1 MWVALLFLCKIM
13 FTKTRKCFLY
23 RQKNDILTDTY
34 NDFYKGN
41 FMKNQIKFKGKL
53 GVFFNWPIIITITFA
68 LLNVGVYVY
77 DIKSGLFVSAFILM
91 YAVATA
97 VVYFL
102 NVPYIAHEVVGF
114 ATEYSTVQKKLL
126 NEFEVPY
133 VLLDSSGKVMWMN
146 EKFCEATGVDK
157 KYHKS
162 ITSLFPTITK
172 EFLIKNTRATEV
184 EASFEDKSYRVAI
197 HRVTFDHMMDQ
208 KINFDVEAE
217 SEYMIALYFFDE
229 TELNQYKLENI
240 EQKQVAALVYIDNYD
255 EALAS
260 IEDVKRSLLT
270 ALIDR
275 KVSQYFS
282 NVDGL
287 VRKIEKDKY
296 FVVFKYK
303 YLHQLEEDKFS
314 ILEDV
319 KTVKVGNEM
328 AVTLSIGVGL
338 KGDGYNDNYEYA
350 RSAIDLALG
359 RGGDQAVVKVKGL
372 IHYYG
377 GKTEQVERNTRV
389 KARVKAVALREIME
403 GRENVIIMGHSI
415 SDVDSIGAGIG
426 IYCAAKV
433 LGKKAQIVVNDP
445 TSSVKPLMDCFTPEN
460 GYPED
465 LFIDSEMA
473 IDMTGKNT
481 LVMVVDTNK
490 PSYTECPELLR
501 KTDYICVFDHHR
513 QGSEVI
519 ENPVLSYIE
528 PYASSA
534 CEMVAEVL
542 QYFQEGFKLEP
553 READCIYAGILID
566 TSNFMTKTGVRTFEA
581 AAYLRRSGAEVTRV
595 RKMIRNDMAAY
606 KARAEAVRNAEVY
619 RNAFAISVC
628 PTEDLQSPTIVGAQA
643 ANELLNVIGIKAS
656 FVLTEYNEKIFV
668 SARSIDEIN
677 VQLIMERLGGGGHL
691 NVAGA
696 QLVDCTIDSAKRIIK
711 DTIEEMQKEGDID

>member
-1 MWVALLFLCKIM
+1 MNNK
-13 FTKTRKCFLY
+13 
-23 RQKNDILTDTY
+23 
-34 NDFYKGN
+34 
-41 FMKNQIKFKGKL
+41 IKFKGRL
-53 GVFFNWPIIITITFA
+53 GVFFNWPFYITVALA

-77 DIKSGLFVSAFILM
+77 DVKSGLFVSAFVIM
-91 YAVATA
+91 FAASTA
-97 VVYFL
+97 VVYIL
-102 NVPYIAHEVVGF
+102 NGQYLVNEIVGF
-114 ATEYSTVQKKLL
+114 ATQYSTVQKKLL
-126 NEFEVPY
+126 NELEIPY
-133 VLLDSSGKVMWMN
+133 VLLDSSAKMLWGN
-146 EKFCEATGVDK
+146 EKFCEMTGVSK

-162 ITSLFPTITK
+162 IATLFPTITK
-172 EFLIKNTRATEV
+172 EFIQKNNRTTEI
-184 EASFEDKSYRVAI
+184 ELNFNQKNYRVTI
-197 HRVTFDHMMDQ
+197 TRVLFEAMMEE
-208 KINFDVEAE
+208 KINFDMEAADE
-217 SEYMIALYFFDE
+217 FMVALYFFDE
-229 TELNQYKLENI
+229 TELNSYKIANI

-275 KVSQYFS
+275 KVNQYFT
-282 NVDGL
+282 NVDAL

-303 YLHQLEEDKFS
+303 YLQQLEEDKFS

-338 KGDGYNDNYEYA
+338 KGDSYNENYDYA
-350 RSAIDLALG
+350 KAAIDLALG

-389 KARVKAVALREIME
+389 KARVKALALREIME
-403 GRENVIIMGHSI
+403 GRENVVIMGHCL
-415 SDVDSIGAGIG
+415 SDVDSIGAGVG

-433 LGKKAQIVVNDP
+433 LGKKAQIVVNNP
-445 TSSVKPLMDCFTPEN
+445 TTSVRPLIELFSTEY

-465 LFIDSEMA
+465 MFIDSETA
-473 IDMTGKNT
+473 IDMTGRNT

-490 PSYTECPELLR
+490 PSYTECPEILR
-501 KTDYICVFDHHR
+501 KTDHICVFDHHR

-519 ENPVLSYIE
+519 LNPVLSYIE

-566 TSNFMTKTGVRTFEA
+566 TNNFMTKTGVRTFEA

-606 KARAEAVRNAEVY
+606 KARAEAVRSAEVF
-619 RNAFAISVC
+619 RKAFAISVC
-628 PTEDLQSPTIVGAQA
+628 PGENVESPTIVGAQA

-656 FVLTEYNEKIFV
+656 FVLTEYHGKIYV

-677 VQLIMERLGGGGHL
+677 VQLVMERLGGGGHL

-696 QLVDCTIDSAKRIIK
+696 QLTDCTMDEAKKVIR
-711 DTIEEMQKEGDID
+711 DTLDEMLKEGDIK

>member
-1 MWVALLFLCKIM
+1 
-13 FTKTRKCFLY
+13 
-23 RQKNDILTDTY
+23 
-34 NDFYKGN
+34 
-41 FMKNQIKFKGKL
+41 MKNKIKFKGKMA
-53 GVFFNWPIIITITFA
+53 VFFNWPVIITA
-68 LLNVGVYVY
+68 VLAALNVGVYFY
-77 DIKSGLFVSAFILM
+77 DVKSGLFVTAFIAINAAVSGIM
-91 YAVATA
+91 Y
-97 VVYFL
+97 
-102 NVPYIAHEVVGF
+102 YINTPHIQREVVDF

-126 NEFEVPY
+126 NEFEIPY
-133 VLLDSSGKVMWMN
+133 VLLDSVGKVMWLN
-146 EKFCEATGVDK
+146 EKFSEMTGVDK

-172 EFLIKNTRATEV
+172 EYLQKNENGTETEV
-184 EASFEDKSYRVAI
+184 TFEERDYRVAI
-197 HRVTFDHMMDQ
+197 HRVTF
-208 KINFDVEAE
+208 EAIMGAMPNLE
-217 SEYMIALYFFDE
+217 EQFENEFMIALCFFDE
-229 TELNQYKLENI
+229 TELNQYKQENI
-240 EQKQVAALVYIDNYD
+240 DQKQVAALVYIDNYD
-255 EALAS
+255 EALES

-303 YLHQLEEDKFS
+303 YLHQLEDDKFS

-319 KTVKVGNEM
+319 KNVKVGNEM

-338 KGDGYNDNYEYA
+338 KGDNYNENYTYA

-389 KARVKAVALREIME
+389 KARVKALALREIME
-403 GRENVIIMGHSI
+403 GRENVIIMGHNL
-415 SDVDSIGAGIG
+415 SDVDSIGAGVG

-433 LGKKAQIVVNDP
+433 LGKKAQIVINDP
-445 TSSVKPLMDCFTPEN
+445 TSSVKPLMECFSVEN

-465 LFIDSEMA
+465 MFIDSETA
-473 IDMTGKNT
+473 IGMTSKNT

-542 QYFQEGFKLEP
+542 QYFQEGFKLEA

-566 TSNFMTKTGVRTFEA
+566 TNNFMTKTGVRTFEA

-606 KARAEAVRNAEVY
+606 KARAEVVRCAEVY
-619 RNAFAISVC
+619 RKSFAISVC
-628 PTEDLQSPTIVGAQA
+628 PAENLESPTIVGAQA
-643 ANELLNVIGIKAS
+643 ANELLNIIGIKAS
-656 FVLTEYNEKIFV
+656 FVLTEYNGKIFV

-677 VQLIMERLGGGGHL
+677 VQIIMERLGGGGHL

-696 QLVDCTIDSAKRIIK
+696 QLVDCTIESAKRIIK
-711 DTIEEMQKEGDID
+711 DTLEEMLREGDIE

>member
-1 MWVALLFLCKIM
+1 MN
-13 FTKTRKCFLY
+13 
-23 RQKNDILTDTY
+23 KNT
-34 NDFYKGN
+34 
-41 FMKNQIKFKGKL
+41 KFKGRM
-53 GVFFNWPIIITITFA
+53 GVFFRWPIIITGVLAA
-68 LLNVGVYVY
+68 LNIGVYVY
-77 DIKSGLFVSAFILM
+77 DLQSGLFVTIFVALNAAITGIM
-91 YAVATA
+91 YSVNT
-97 VVYFL
+97 
-102 NVPYIAHEVVGF
+102 PHISREVVDF
-114 ATEYSTVQKKLL
+114 ATQYSTVQKKLL
-126 NEFEVPY
+126 NEFEIPY
-133 VLLDSSGKVMWMN
+133 VLLDNAGKVMWLN
-146 EKFCEATGVDK
+146 EKFGEIAGVDK

-162 ITSLFPTITK
+162 ITSLFPSITK
-172 EFLIKNTRATEV
+172 EFLQKNTQATEI
-184 EASFEDKSYRVAI
+184 ETSLGEKDYRVAI
-197 HRVTFDHMMDQ
+197 HRVKFDALMDE
-208 KINFDVEAE
+208 KVELDAEAE
-217 SEYMIALYFFDE
+217 GEYMIALYFFDE
-229 TELNQYKLENI
+229 TELNDYKLANI

-255 EALAS
+255 EALES

-270 ALIDR
+270 ALVDR

-287 VRKIEKDKY
+287 IRKIEKDKY

-338 KGDGYNDNYEYA
+338 KGDSYNDNYAYA

-389 KARVKAVALREIME
+389 KARVKALALREIME
-403 GRENVIIMGHSI
+403 GRENVIIMGHSL
-415 SDVDSIGAGIG
+415 SDVDSVGAGVG
-426 IYCAAKV
+426 IFCAAKV

-445 TSSVKPLMDCFTPEN
+445 TSSVKPLMDCFTVEN

-465 LFIDSEMA
+465 MFIDSQTA
-473 IDMTGKNT
+473 IDMTSKNT

-542 QYFQEGFKLEP
+542 QYFQEGFKLEA

-566 TSNFMTKTGVRTFEA
+566 TNNFMTKTGVRTFEA

-606 KARAEAVRNAEVY
+606 KARAEAVRCAEVY
-619 RNAFAISVC
+619 KNAFAISVC
-628 PTEDLQSPTIVGAQA
+628 PAEDLQSPTIVGAQA

-656 FVLTEYNEKIFV
+656 FVLTEYNGKIFV

-677 VQLIMERLGGGGHL
+677 VQIIMERLGGGGHL

-696 QLVDCTIDSAKRIIK
+696 QLVDCTIESAKRIIK
-711 DTIEEMQKEGDID
+711 DTLEEMLREGDIE

>member
-1 MWVALLFLCKIM
+1 MNNK
-13 FTKTRKCFLY
+13 
-23 RQKNDILTDTY
+23 
-34 NDFYKGN
+34 
-41 FMKNQIKFKGKL
+41 IKFKGRL
-53 GVFFNWPIIITITFA
+53 GIFFHWPVIITIALF
-68 LLNVGVYVY
+68 LLNIGVYVY
-77 DIKSGLFVSAFILM
+77 DVKSGAFVTIFIII
-91 YAVATA
+91 YALSTSIL
-97 VVYFL
+97 YFI
-102 NVPYIAHEVVGF
+102 NTKYIAREVIGF
-114 ATEYSTVQKKLL
+114 ATQYSTVQKKLL
-126 NEFEVPY
+126 NEFEIPY
-133 VLLDSSGKVMWMN
+133 ALLDSSGKLMWGN
-146 EKFCEATGVDK
+146 EKFGELAGVDK

-162 ITSLFPTITK
+162 ITSLFPGITK
-172 EFLIKNTRATEV
+172 EFLHKNVKPTEISISYGGK
-184 EASFEDKSYRVAI
+184 EYRVAI
-197 HRVTFDHMMDQ
+197 HRVSFDEIMEE
-208 KINFDVEAE
+208 KENFDIPEE
-217 SEYMIALYFFDE
+217 KEYLVALYFFDE
-229 TELNQYKLENI
+229 TEMHEYKRANI
-240 EQKQVAALVYIDNYD
+240 EQKQVSALVYIDNYD
-255 EALAS
+255 EALES
-260 IEDVKRSLLT
+260 IEDVKRSLLI

-275 KVSQYFS
+275 KVSQYFG
-282 NVDGL
+282 NIDAL

-338 KGDGYNDNYEYA
+338 KGDSYNDNYTYA

-359 RGGDQAVVKVKGL
+359 RGGDQAVVKVQGV
-372 IHYYG
+372 IRYYG
-377 GKTEQVERNTRV
+377 GKTEQVEKNTRV
-389 KARVKAVALREIME
+389 KARVKALALREIME

-445 TSSVKPLMDCFTPEN
+445 SSSIKPFIDLFNVES

-465 LFIDSEMA
+465 LFVDSDTA
-473 IDMTGKNT
+473 IDMTSKNT

-501 KTDYICVFDHHR
+501 KTDYICVIDHHR

-519 ENPVLSYIE
+519 ANPVLSYIE

-542 QYFQEGFKLEP
+542 QYFQEGYRVEP

-566 TSNFMTKTGVRTFEA
+566 TSNFTIKTGVRTFEA
-581 AAYLRRSGAEVTRV
+581 AAYLRRCGAEVTRV

-606 KARAEAVRNAEVY
+606 KARAVAVRDAEVY
-619 RNAFAISVC
+619 RNVFAISVC
-628 PTEDLQSPTIVGAQA
+628 PSGDLQNPTIVGAQA

-656 FVLTEYNEKIFV
+656 FVLTECNEKIFI

-677 VQLIMERLGGGGHL
+677 VQIIMERLGGGGHL
-691 NVAGA
+691 SAAGA
-696 QLVDCTIDSAKRIIK
+696 QLIDCNIESAKRIIK
-711 DTIEEMQKEGDID
+711 DTLEEMLREGDIE

>member
-1 MWVALLFLCKIM
+1 
-13 FTKTRKCFLY
+13 
-23 RQKNDILTDTY
+23 
-34 NDFYKGN
+34 
-41 FMKNQIKFKGKL
+41 MKNKIKFKGRM
-53 GVFFNWPIIITITFA
+53 GVFFNWPIIISIALA

-77 DIKSGLFVSAFILM
+77 DIKSGVFVSIFIVL
-91 YAVATA
+91 YAISTA
-97 VVYFL
+97 IVYAI
-102 NVPYIAHEVVGF
+102 NTPYIAHEVVGF

-126 NEFEVPY
+126 NEFEIPY
-133 VLLDSSGKVMWMN
+133 VLLDSSGKVMWLN
-146 EKFCEATGVDK
+146 EKFSEVTGVNK

-162 ITSLFPTITK
+162 ITSLFPSITK
-172 EFLIKNTRATEV
+172 EFLLKNIKATEV
-184 EASFEDKSYRVAI
+184 EASYGEKDYRVAI
-197 HRVTFDHMMDQ
+197 HRVNFESMMSE
-208 KINFDVEAE
+208 KINFDVDAE
-217 SEYMIALYFFDE
+217 NEYMIALYFFDE

-255 EALAS
+255 EALES

-282 NVDGL
+282 NIDAL

-314 ILEDV
+314 ILEEV
-319 KTVKVGNEM
+319 KNVKVGNEM

-338 KGDGYNDNYEYA
+338 KGDNYNENYTYA

-389 KARVKAVALREIME
+389 KARVKALALREIME

-445 TSSVKPLMDCFTPEN
+445 TSSVKPLIDLFTEEN

-465 LFIDSEMA
+465 MFIDSETA
-473 IDMTGKNT
+473 LDMTSRNT

-501 KTDYICVFDHHR
+501 RTDYICVFDHHR

-542 QYFQEGFKLEP
+542 QYFQEGFKLEA

-566 TSNFMTKTGVRTFEA
+566 TNNFMTKTGVRTFEA
-581 AAYLRRSGAEVTRV
+581 AAYLRRSGAEVNRV
-595 RKMIRNDMAAY
+595 RKMIRNDMSAY
-606 KARAEAVRNAEVY
+606 KARAEAVRSAEVF

-628 PTEDLQSPTIVGAQA
+628 PAEELQSPTVVGAQA

-656 FVLTEYNEKIFV
+656 FVLTEYNSKIFV

-696 QLVDCTIDSAKRIIK
+696 QLTDCSLDEAKRIIK
-711 DTIEEMQKEGDID
+711 DTLDEMLKEGEIK

>member
-1 MWVALLFLCKIM
+1 MNTNIKLKGRLGLFYNWSIIM
-13 FTKTRKCFLY
+13 LAG
-23 RQKNDILTDTY
+23 L
-34 NDFYKGN
+34 
-41 FMKNQIKFKGKL
+41 
-53 GVFFNWPIIITITFA
+53 A

-77 DIKSGLFVSAFILM
+77 DVKSGAFVSIFLLIGAIST
-91 YAVATA
+91 V
-97 VVYFL
+97 VVYKL
-102 NVPYIAHEVVGF
+102 VGHYIMQEIVGF

-126 NEFEVPY
+126 NEMEIPY
-133 VLLDSSGKVMWMN
+133 VLLDNSGKVMWAN
-146 EKFCEATGVDK
+146 EKFLEVTNINK

-162 ITSLFPTITK
+162 ITTLFPTITK
-172 EFLIKNTRATEV
+172 EFLQKNTEATEI
-184 EASFEDKSYRVAI
+184 EASNGEKDYRVSI
-197 HRVTFDHMMDQ
+197 HRVVFEAMMEENM
-208 KINFDVEAE
+208 NFDVLPEN
-217 SEYMIALYFFDE
+217 EYLIALYFFDE
-229 TELNQYKLENI
+229 TELNKYKLENI
-240 EQKQVAALVYIDNYD
+240 EQKQVSALVYIDNYD

-275 KVSQYFS
+275 KVNQYFS

-338 KGDGYNDNYEYA
+338 KGDSYNENYDYA
-350 RSAIDLALG
+350 KASIDLALG

-389 KARVKAVALREIME
+389 KARVKALALREIME
-403 GRENVIIMGHSI
+403 GRDNVVIMGHSI

-445 TSSVKPLMDCFTPEN
+445 TSSIRPLMELFTEEK

-465 LFIDSEMA
+465 LFIDSETA
-473 IDMTGKNT
+473 IEMTGRNT
-481 LVMVVDTNK
+481 LLMVVDTNK
-490 PSYTECPELLR
+490 PSYTECPEILK
-501 KTDYICVFDHHR
+501 KTDFICVLDHHR

-519 ENPVLSYIE
+519 SNPVLSYIE

-542 QYFQEGFKLEP
+542 QYFQESIKLEP

-566 TSNFMTKTGVRTFEA
+566 TNNFMTKTGVRTFEA

-595 RKMIRNDMAAY
+595 RKMIRNDMSAY

-619 RNAFAISVC
+619 RKSFAISVC
-628 PTEDLQSPTIVGAQA
+628 PAEYVESPTVVGAQA

-656 FVLTEYNEKIFV
+656 FVLTDFNGKIYV

-677 VQLIMERLGGGGHL
+677 VQIIMERLGGGGHL

-696 QLVDCTIDSAKRIIK
+696 QLVDCTIESAKRIIK
-711 DTIEEMQKEGDID
+711 DTLEEMLREGDIES

>member
-1 MWVALLFLCKIM
+1 MNNK
-13 FTKTRKCFLY
+13 
-23 RQKNDILTDTY
+23 
-34 NDFYKGN
+34 
-41 FMKNQIKFKGKL
+41 IKFKGRL
-53 GVFFNWPIIITITFA
+53 GLLLNWPIIISIALA

-77 DIKSGLFVSAFILM
+77 DIKSGLFVSFFVLAFGISTGIV
-91 YAVATA
+91 YA
-97 VVYFL
+97 L
-102 NVPYIAHEVVGF
+102 NIQYLSREVVGF

-126 NEFEVPY
+126 NEFEIPY
-133 VLLDSSGKVMWMN
+133 VLLDHSGKVMWLN
-146 EKFCEATGVDK
+146 EKFQEIAGVDK

-162 ITSLFPTITK
+162 ITSLFPAITK
-172 EFLIKNTRATEV
+172 EFLQKNIKATEI
-184 EASFEDKSYRVAI
+184 EASYEDKSYRVAI
-197 HRVTFDHMMDQ
+197 HRVTFDTMMEA
-208 KINFDVEAE
+208 KINFDVDAE
-217 SEYMIALYFFDE
+217 REYMIALYFFDE

-255 EALAS
+255 EALES

-338 KGDGYNDNYEYA
+338 KGDGYNDNYAYA

-389 KARVKAVALREIME
+389 KARVKALALREIME

-465 LFIDSEMA
+465 MFIDSEMA
-473 IDMTGKNT
+473 IDMTSKNT

-542 QYFQEGFKLEP
+542 QYFQEGFKLEA

-566 TSNFMTKTGVRTFEA
+566 TNNFMTKTGVRTFEA

-606 KARAEAVRNAEVY
+606 KARAEAVRSAEVY

-628 PTEDLQSPTIVGAQA
+628 PAEDLQSPTIVGAQA

-656 FVLTEYNEKIFV
+656 FVVTEYNDKIYV

-696 QLVDCTIDSAKRIIK
+696 QLVDCTVESAKRIIK
-711 DTIEEMQKEGDID
+711 DTLDEMLKEGDIA

>member
-1 MWVALLFLCKIM
+1 
-13 FTKTRKCFLY
+13 
-23 RQKNDILTDTY
+23 
-34 NDFYKGN
+34 
-41 FMKNQIKFKGKL
+41 MKNKIKFKGRL
-53 GVFFNWPIIITITFA
+53 GVFFNWPIIISIA
-68 LLNVGVYVY
+68 LASLNVGVYVY
-77 DIKSGLFVSAFILM
+77 DIKSGVFVSIFIVF
-91 YAVATA
+91 YAVSTA
-97 VVYFL
+97 IVYAI
-102 NVPYIAHEVVGF
+102 NTPYIAREVVGF

-126 NEFEVPY
+126 NEFEIPY
-133 VLLDSSGKVMWMN
+133 VLLDSSGKVMWLN
-146 EKFCEATGVDK
+146 EKFSEVTGVDK

-162 ITSLFPTITK
+162 ITSLFPSITK
-172 EFLIKNTRATEV
+172 EFLLKNIKATEV
-184 EASFEDKSYRVAI
+184 EASYGEKDYRVAI
-197 HRVTFDHMMDQ
+197 HRVNFESMMSE
-208 KINFDVEAE
+208 KINFDVDAE
-217 SEYMIALYFFDE
+217 NEYMIALYFFDE
-229 TELNQYKLENI
+229 TELNRYKLENI

-255 EALAS
+255 EALES

-282 NVDGL
+282 NIDAL

-314 ILEDV
+314 ILEEV
-319 KTVKVGNEM
+319 KNVKVGNEM

-338 KGDGYNDNYEYA
+338 KGDNYNENYTYA

-389 KARVKAVALREIME
+389 KARVKALALREIME

-445 TSSVKPLMDCFTPEN
+445 TSSVKPLIDLFSEEN
-460 GYPED
+460 GYPEEM
-465 LFIDSEMA
+465 FIDSDTA
-473 IDMTGKNT
+473 LDMTSRNT

-501 KTDYICVFDHHR
+501 RTDYICVFDHHR

-566 TSNFMTKTGVRTFEA
+566 TNNFMTKTGVRTFEA
-581 AAYLRRSGAEVTRV
+581 AAYLRRSGAEVNRV
-595 RKMIRNDMAAY
+595 RKMIRNDMSAY
-606 KARAEAVRNAEVY
+606 KARAEAVRSAEVF

-628 PTEDLQSPTIVGAQA
+628 PAEELQSPTVVGAQA

-656 FVLTEYNEKIFV
+656 FVLTEYNSKIFV

-696 QLVDCTIDSAKRIIK
+696 QLTDCSLGEAKRIIK
-711 DTIEEMQKEGDID
+711 DTLDEMLKEGEIK

>member
-1 MWVALLFLCKIM
+1 MSNK
-13 FTKTRKCFLY
+13 
-23 RQKNDILTDTY
+23 
-34 NDFYKGN
+34 
-41 FMKNQIKFKGKL
+41 IKFKGRMGL
-53 GVFFNWPIIITITFA
+53 FFNWPIIITA
-68 LLNVGVYVY
+68 VLVVLNVSVYTY
-77 DIKSGLFVSAFILM
+77 DVKSGIFVTIFIMINAIASGIM
-91 YAVATA
+91 YSINTPHIVREAVD
-97 VVYFL
+97 
-102 NVPYIAHEVVGF
+102 F
-114 ATEYSTVQKKLL
+114 ATQYSTVQKKLL
-126 NEFEVPY
+126 NEFEIPY
-133 VLLDSSGKVMWMN
+133 VLLDSTGKVMWRN
-146 EKFCEATGVDK
+146 EKFGDMTGVDK
-157 KYHKS
+157 RFHKS
-162 ITSLFPTITK
+162 IASIFPTITK
-172 EFLIKNTRATEV
+172 EFLQKNENDTEV
-184 EASFEDKSYRVAI
+184 ELSYEEKNYRVAI
-197 HRVTFDHMMDQ
+197 HRV
-208 KINFDVEAE
+208 NFEAMLSENSEVELGAD

-229 TELNQYKLENI
+229 TQLNQYKRENM

-255 EALAS
+255 EALES
-260 IEDVKRSLLT
+260 IEDVKRSLLI

-303 YLHQLEEDKFS
+303 YLQQLEEDKFS

-338 KGDGYNDNYEYA
+338 KGESYNDNYAYA

-389 KARVKAVALREIME
+389 KARVKALALREIME
-403 GRENVIIMGHSI
+403 GRENVIIMGHSL
-415 SDVDSIGAGIG
+415 SDVDSVGAGIG

-433 LGKKAQIVVNDP
+433 LGKKAQIVINDP
-445 TSSVKPLMDCFTPEN
+445 TSSVKPLMECFSVEN

-465 LFIDSEMA
+465 MFIDSETA
-473 IDMTGKNT
+473 IDMTSKNT
-481 LVMVVDTNK
+481 LVMVVDTNR

-542 QYFQEGFKLEP
+542 QYFQEGFKLEA

-566 TSNFMTKTGVRTFEA
+566 TNNFMTKTGVRTFEA

-595 RKMIRNDMAAY
+595 RKMVRNDMAAY
-606 KARAEAVRNAEVY
+606 KARAEVVRCAEVY
-619 RNAFAISVC
+619 RKSFAISVC
-628 PTEDLQSPTIVGAQA
+628 PAENLESPTIVGAQA

-656 FVLTEYNEKIFV
+656 FVLTEYNGKIFV

-696 QLVDCTIDSAKRIIK
+696 QLPDCTIEAAKRIIK
-711 DTIEEMQKEGDID
+711 DTLEEMLREGDIE

>member
-1 MWVALLFLCKIM
+1 MN
-13 FTKTRKCFLY
+13 RK
-23 RQKNDILTDTY
+23 
-34 NDFYKGN
+34 
-41 FMKNQIKFKGKL
+41 IKFKGRL
-53 GVFFNWPIIITITFA
+53 GVFFNWPIYITVA
-68 LLNVGVYVY
+68 LSLLNVGVYVY
-77 DIKSGLFVSAFILM
+77 DIKSGLFVSAFVVMFAASTAIVYILNEQ
-91 YAVATA
+91 YLV
-97 VVYFL
+97 
-102 NVPYIAHEVVGF
+102 NEIVGF

-133 VLLDSSGKVMWMN
+133 VLLDSTGKMLWGN
-146 EKFCEATGVDK
+146 EKFCEMTGVNK
-157 KYHKS
+157 RYHKS
-162 ITSLFPTITK
+162 IASLFPTITK
-172 EFLIKNTRATEV
+172 EFIQKNNVTTEI
-184 EASFEDKSYRVAI
+184 ELSYDEKNYRVTVT
-197 HRVTFDHMMDQ
+197 RVQFDAMMEQ
-208 KINFDVEAE
+208 KINFDVDVTNEF
-217 SEYMIALYFFDE
+217 MVALYFFDE
-229 TELNQYKLENI
+229 TELNSYKIANI
-240 EQKQVAALVYIDNYD
+240 EQKQVAALVYIDNYE
-255 EALAS
+255 EALDS

-270 ALIDR
+270 ALVDR
-275 KVSQYFS
+275 KVNQYFS
-282 NVDGL
+282 NIDGL

-303 YLHQLEEDKFS
+303 YLAQLEEDKFS
-314 ILEDV
+314 VLEDV
-319 KTVKVGNEM
+319 KNVKVGNEM

-338 KGDGYNDNYEYA
+338 KADSYNENYDYA
-350 RSAIDLALG
+350 KAAIELALA

-389 KARVKAVALREIME
+389 KARVKALALRQIME
-403 GRENVIIMGHSI
+403 GRENVIIMGHSL

-433 LGKKAQIVVNDP
+433 LGKKAQIVVNNP
-445 TSSVKPLMDCFTPEN
+445 TSSVRPMMELFTEES

-465 LFIDSEMA
+465 MFIDSETA
-473 IDMTGKNT
+473 INMTGRNT

-490 PSYTECPELLR
+490 PSYTECPEILR
-501 KTDYICVFDHHR
+501 KTDHICVFDHHR

-542 QYFQEGFKLEP
+542 QYFQEDFKLEAC
-553 READCIYAGILID
+553 EADCIYAGILID
-566 TSNFMTKTGVRTFEA
+566 TNNFMTKTGVRTFEA

-606 KARAEAVRNAEVY
+606 KARAEAVRRAEVY
-619 RNAFAISVC
+619 RRAFAISVC
-628 PTEDLQSPTIVGAQA
+628 PGDDVESPTIVGAQA

-656 FVLTEYNEKIFV
+656 FVLTEYNEKIYV

-677 VQLIMERLGGGGHL
+677 VQLVMERLGGGGHL

-696 QLVDCTIDSAKRIIK
+696 QLSDCTVDEAKEKIK
-711 DTIEEMQKEGDID
+711 NTLDEMLKEGDIK

>member
-1 MWVALLFLCKIM
+1 MNKKL
-13 FTKTRKCFLY
+13 
-23 RQKNDILTDTY
+23 
-34 NDFYKGN
+34 
-41 FMKNQIKFKGKL
+41 KFKGRL
-53 GVFFNWPIIITITFA
+53 GVFFKWPLISTIVM
-68 LLNVGVYVY
+68 LLFNVGVYVY
-77 DIKSGLFVSAFILM
+77 DIKSGVFVTIFTLV
-91 YAVATA
+91 YATA
-97 VVYFL
+97 TFTVYIL
-102 NVPYIAHEVVGF
+102 NSQYLIQEIVGF
-114 ATEYSTVQKKLL
+114 ATQYSTVQKKLL
-126 NEFEVPY
+126 NEFEIPY
-133 VLLDSSGKVMWMN
+133 VLLDSSGKIMWSN
-146 EKFCEATGVDK
+146 EKFMEITEIDR

-162 ITSLFPTITK
+162 ITSLFPSITK
-172 EFLIKNTRATEV
+172 EFLQKNTKATEI
-184 EASFEDKSYRVAI
+184 EISHEEKDYRVAI
-197 HRVTFDHMMDQ
+197 HRVLFEGMMEPR
-208 KINFDVEAE
+208 INFEMDTTD
-217 SEYMIALYFFDE
+217 EYMIALYFFDE
-229 TELNQYKLENI
+229 TELNAYKIANI
-240 EQKQVAALVYIDNYD
+240 EQKQVSALVYIDNYD

-275 KVSQYFS
+275 KVTQYFT

-296 FVVFKYK
+296 YVVFKYK
-303 YLHQLEEDKFS
+303 YLQQLEEDKFS

-319 KTVKVGNEM
+319 KTVKIGNER

-338 KGDGYNDNYEYA
+338 KGDGYNENHEYA
-350 RSAIDLALG
+350 RAAIDLALG

-389 KARVKAVALREIME
+389 KARVKALALREIMQ
-403 GRENVIIMGHSI
+403 GRDNVIIMGHSI

-426 IYCAAKV
+426 IYCVAKE

-445 TSSVKPLMDCFTPEN
+445 TTSVRPLMECFKPEN

-465 LFIDSEMA
+465 LFIDSDMA
-473 IDMTGKNT
+473 IAMTGRNT

-490 PSYTECPELLR
+490 PSYTECPEILK
-501 KTDYICVFDHHR
+501 KTDFICVFDHHR
-513 QGSEVI
+513 QSSEVI

-542 QYFQEGFKLEP
+542 QYFQEDFKLDP

-566 TSNFMTKTGVRTFEA
+566 TNNFMTKTGVRTFEA

-595 RKMIRNDMAAY
+595 RKMIRNDMSAY

-619 RNAFAISVC
+619 RKSFAISVC
-628 PTEDLQSPTIVGAQA
+628 PAEEIESPTIVGAQA

-656 FVLTEYNEKIFV
+656 FVLTEYHGKIFV

-677 VQLIMERLGGGGHL
+677 VQIIMERLGGGGHL

-696 QLVDCTIDSAKRIIK
+696 QLEDCTIDSAKRIIK
-711 DTIEEMQKEGDID
+711 DTLEEMLKEGEIE

>member
-1 MWVALLFLCKIM
+1 MRNKTKLKGRIWWYLNWPLLLTGIFAIINVGIYIYDV
-13 FTKTRKCFLY
+13 KC
-23 RQKNDILTDTY
+23 
-34 NDFYKGN
+34 
-41 FMKNQIKFKGKL
+41 
-53 GVFFNWPIIITITFA
+53 GVFVSVFLVAYFLIALVVYKINEQYVIREMVTFA
-68 LLNVGVYVY
+68 
-77 DIKSGLFVSAFILM
+77 
-91 YAVATA
+91 TQ
-97 VVYFL
+97 
-102 NVPYIAHEVVGF
+102 
-114 ATEYSTVQKKLL
+114 YSSVQKKLL
-126 NEFEVPY
+126 NEFEIPY
-133 VLLDSSGKVMWMN
+133 VLLDSSGKIMWSN
-146 EKFCEATGVDK
+146 EKFEDLTGVNK

-162 ITSLFPTITK
+162 ITSLFSSINK
-172 EFLIKNTRATEV
+172 EFLQKNDKFVEIEV
-184 EASFEDKSYRVAI
+184 SQNERDYRVSINRIYFAS
-197 HRVTFDHMMDQ
+197 VVGEKAGFDMVD
-208 KINFDVEAE
+208 EG
-217 SEYMIALYFFDE
+217 EYLTALYFFDE
-229 TELNQYKLENI
+229 TELNNYKIANI
-240 EQKQVAALVYIDNYD
+240 EQKLVSALIYIDNYD

-270 ALIDR
+270 ALVDR
-275 KVSQYFS
+275 KVNQYFS
-282 NVDGL
+282 NVDAL

-303 YLHQLEEDKFS
+303 YLQQLEEDKFS

-319 KTVKVGNEM
+319 KAVKVGNEM

-338 KGDGYNDNYEYA
+338 KGDSYNENYDYSKA
-350 RSAIDLALG
+350 AIDLALG

-372 IHYYG
+372 VHYYG

-389 KARVKAVALREIME
+389 KARVKALALREMME
-403 GRENVIIMGHSI
+403 GRENVVIMGHNL
-415 SDVDSIGAGIG
+415 SDVDSVGAAVG

-433 LGKKAQIVVNDP
+433 LGKKAQIVINDP
-445 TSSVKPLMDCFTPEN
+445 TTSIRPMIELFTEEA
-460 GYPED
+460 GYPAD
-465 LFIDSEMA
+465 MFIDSEAA
-473 IDMTGKNT
+473 IEMTGRNT

-490 PSYTECPELLR
+490 PSYTECPEILK

-513 QGSEVI
+513 QGNEVI

-566 TSNFMTKTGVRTFEA
+566 TNNFMTKTGVRTFEA

-595 RKMIRNDMAAY
+595 RKMIRNDMTAY
-606 KARAEAVRNAEVY
+606 KARAEAVRRAEVY
-619 RNAFAISVC
+619 RKSFAISIC
-628 PTEDLQSPTIVGAQA
+628 PGEEVESPTIVGAQA

-656 FVLTEYNEKIFV
+656 FVLTEYNGKIFV

-696 QLVDCTIDSAKRIIK
+696 QLTDCTMDEAKHIIQ
-711 DTIEEMQKEGDID
+711 DILDEMLKEGDIEQ

>member
-1 MWVALLFLCKIM
+1 MNK
-13 FTKTRKCFLY
+13 K
-23 RQKNDILTDTY
+23 
-34 NDFYKGN
+34 
-41 FMKNQIKFKGKL
+41 IKFKGRMGL
-53 GVFFNWPIIITITFA
+53 FFNWPIIITAVLIM
-68 LLNVGVYVY
+68 LNVGVYTY
-77 DIKSGLFVSAFILM
+77 DVKCGIFVTIFIMINAIASWVM
-91 YAVATA
+91 YSINTPHIARAAVD
-97 VVYFL
+97 
-102 NVPYIAHEVVGF
+102 F
-114 ATEYSTVQKKLL
+114 ATQYSTVQKKLL

-133 VLLDSSGKVMWMN
+133 VLLDSAGKVMWLN
-146 EKFCEATGVDK
+146 EKFGEMTGVDK
-157 KYHKS
+157 RYRKS
-162 ITSLFPTITK
+162 IATLFPSITK
-172 EFLIKNTRATEV
+172 EFLQKNVKATEIEV
-184 EASFEDKSYRVAI
+184 SFAEKDYRVAI
-197 HRVTFDHMMDQ
+197 HRV
-208 KINFDVEAE
+208 NFDVMLGENPEVEMDAE
-217 SEYMIALYFFDE
+217 HEYMVALYFFDE

-255 EALAS
+255 EALES

-303 YLHQLEEDKFS
+303 YLLQLEEDKFS

-338 KGDGYNDNYEYA
+338 KGDSYNDNYAYA

-389 KARVKAVALREIME
+389 KARVKALALREIME
-403 GRENVIIMGHSI
+403 GRENVIIMGHSL
-415 SDVDSIGAGIG
+415 SDVDSVGAGIG
-426 IYCAAKV
+426 IYCAARV
-433 LGKKAQIVVNDP
+433 LGKKAQIVINDP
-445 TSSVKPLMDCFTPEN
+445 TSSVKPLMECFSVEN

-465 LFIDSEMA
+465 LFINSEAA
-473 IDMTGKNT
+473 IDMTSKNT

-542 QYFQEGFKLEP
+542 QYFQEGFKLEA

-566 TSNFMTKTGVRTFEA
+566 TNNFMTKTGVRTFEA

-606 KARAEAVRNAEVY
+606 KARAEVVRCAEVY
-619 RNAFAISVC
+619 RKSFAISVC
-628 PTEDLQSPTIVGAQA
+628 PTENLESPTIVGAQA

-656 FVLTEYNEKIFV
+656 FVLTDYNGKIFV

-696 QLVDCTIDSAKRIIK
+696 QLVDCTIESAKRIIK
-711 DTIEEMQKEGDID
+711 DTLEEMLREGDIE

>member
-1 MWVALLFLCKIM
+1 MNKKIKLTGRLGLFYWWPLV
-13 FTKTRKCFLY
+13 
-23 RQKNDILTDTY
+23 LT
-34 NDFYKGN
+34 
-41 FMKNQIKFKGKL
+41 
-53 GVFFNWPIIITITFA
+53 GVLAFFNI
-68 LLNVGVYVY
+68 GVYVY
-77 DIKSGLFVSAFILM
+77 DVKSGVFVSIFLL
-91 YAVATA
+91 VAA
-97 VVYFL
+97 GASVL
-102 NVPYIAHEVVGF
+102 NYKLNGQYIMQEIVGF
-114 ATEYSTVQKKLL
+114 ATQYSTVQKKLL
-126 NEFEVPY
+126 NEMELPY
-133 VLLDSSGKVMWMN
+133 VLLDSAGKIMWGN
-146 EKFCEATGVDK
+146 ERFLEETNVDK

-162 ITSLFPTITK
+162 ITSLFPSITK
-172 EFLIKNTRATEV
+172 EFLQKNTRATEIEV
-184 EASFEDKSYRVAI
+184 SNGKKDYRVAI
-197 HRVTFDHMMDQ
+197 HRIVFESMLEDQMDM
-208 KINFDVEAE
+208 DVKPGD
-217 SEYMIALYFFDE
+217 EYLIALYFFDE
-229 TELNQYKLENI
+229 TDLNKYKLENI

-255 EALAS
+255 EALES

-275 KVSQYFS
+275 KVNQYFS

-303 YLHQLEEDKFS
+303 YLHQLEDDKFS

-319 KTVKVGNEM
+319 KNVKVGNEM

-338 KGDGYNDNYEYA
+338 KGDSYNENYDYA
-350 RSAIDLALG
+350 KASIDLALG

-389 KARVKAVALREIME
+389 KARVKALALREIME
-403 GRENVIIMGHSI
+403 GRDNVVIMGHSI

-445 TSSVKPLMDCFTPEN
+445 TSSVRPLMELFTPEK

-465 LFIDSEMA
+465 LFINSETA
-473 IDMTGKNT
+473 IDMTGRNT

-490 PSYTECPELLR
+490 PSYTECPEILR
-501 KTDYICVFDHHR
+501 KTDFICVLDHHR

-519 ENPVLSYIE
+519 SNPVLSYIE

-542 QYFQEGFKLEP
+542 QYFQEGFKLES

-566 TSNFMTKTGVRTFEA
+566 TNNFMTKTGVRTFEA
-581 AAYLRRSGAEVTRV
+581 AAYLRRSGAEVNRV
-595 RKMIRNDMAAY
+595 RKMIRNDMSAY

-619 RNAFAISVC
+619 RKSFAISIC
-628 PTEDLQSPTIVGAQA
+628 PAEYVESPTIVGAQA

-656 FVLTEYNEKIFV
+656 FVLTEYNNKIFV

-677 VQLIMERLGGGGHL
+677 VQIIMERLGGGGHL

-696 QLVDCTIDSAKRIIK
+696 QLVNCSVESAKRIIK
-711 DTIEEMQKEGDID
+711 DTLDEMLKEGDIES

>member
-1 MWVALLFLCKIM
+1 MNHK
-13 FTKTRKCFLY
+13 
-23 RQKNDILTDTY
+23 
-34 NDFYKGN
+34 
-41 FMKNQIKFKGKL
+41 IKFKGRL
-53 GVFFNWPIIITITFA
+53 GVFFNWPLIITIVLA

-77 DIKSGLFVSAFILM
+77 DIKSGVFVSIFIVM
-91 YAVATA
+91 FAISTA
-97 VVYFL
+97 IVYSL
-102 NVPYIAHEVVGF
+102 NQKYIVQEMVGF
-114 ATEYSTVQKKLL
+114 ATQYSTVQKKLL
-126 NEFEVPY
+126 NEFEIPY
-133 VLLDSSGKVMWMN
+133 VLLDSNGRILWSN
-146 EKFCEATGVDK
+146 ERFRSMTMTDR

-162 ITSLFPTITK
+162 ITSLFSSITK
-172 EFLIKNTRATEV
+172 EFLQKNDKFTEIEV
-184 EASFEDKSYRVAI
+184 NHDERDYRVAI
-197 HRVTFDHMMDQ
+197 HRIFFEAMMEE
-208 KINFDVEAE
+208 KINFDVAPED
-217 SEYMIALYFFDE
+217 EYLTALYFFDE
-229 TELNQYKLENI
+229 TELNKSKLANI
-240 EQKQVAALVYIDNYD
+240 EQKQVSALVYIDNYD
-255 EALAS
+255 EALNS

-275 KVSQYFS
+275 KVNQYFS

-287 VRKIEKDKY
+287 VRKMEKDKY

-319 KTVKVGNEM
+319 KTIKVGNEM

-338 KGDGYNDNYEYA
+338 KGDNYNENYTYA

-372 IHYYG
+372 VHYYG

-389 KARVKAVALREIME
+389 KARVKALALREIME

-433 LGKKAQIVVNDP
+433 LGKKAQIIVNDP
-445 TSSVKPLMDCFTPEN
+445 TTSVKPLINLFTPEA

-465 LFIDSEMA
+465 LFIDSETA
-473 IDMTGKNT
+473 IDMTGRNT

-490 PSYTECPELLR
+490 PSYTECPEVLR
-501 KTDYICVFDHHR
+501 KTDYVCVFDHHR

-519 ENPVLSYIE
+519 ENPLLSYIE

-566 TSNFMTKTGVRTFEA
+566 TNNFMTKTGVRTFEA

-595 RKMIRNDMAAY
+595 RKMIRNDMSAY
-606 KARAEAVRNAEVY
+606 KARAEAVRNAEVF
-619 RNAFAISVC
+619 RKAFALSVC
-628 PTEDLQSPTIVGAQA
+628 PAEDLESPTIVGAQA

-656 FVLTEYNEKIFV
+656 FVLTEYNHKIFV

-677 VQLIMERLGGGGHL
+677 VQIIMERLGGGGHL

-696 QLVDCTIDSAKRIIK
+696 QLVDCSIEEAKRIIK
-711 DTIEEMQKEGDID
+711 DTLDEMLREGDIVL

>member
-1 MWVALLFLCKIM
+1 
-13 FTKTRKCFLY
+13 
-23 RQKNDILTDTY
+23 
-34 NDFYKGN
+34 
-41 FMKNQIKFKGKL
+41 MKNKIKFKGKMA
-53 GVFFNWPIIITITFA
+53 VFFNWPVIITA
-68 LLNVGVYVY
+68 VLAALNVGVYFY
-77 DIKSGLFVSAFILM
+77 DVKSGLFVTAFIVINAAVSGIM
-91 YAVATA
+91 Y
-97 VVYFL
+97 
-102 NVPYIAHEVVGF
+102 YINTPHIQREVVDF

-126 NEFEVPY
+126 NEFEIPY
-133 VLLDSSGKVMWMN
+133 VLLDSVGKVMWLN
-146 EKFCEATGVDK
+146 EKFSEMTGVDK

-162 ITSLFPTITK
+162 IASLFPTITK
-172 EFLIKNTRATEV
+172 EYLQKNESGTETEV
-184 EASFEDKSYRVAI
+184 TFEERDYRVAI
-197 HRVTFDHMMDQ
+197 HRVTF
-208 KINFDVEAE
+208 EAIMGAMPNLE
-217 SEYMIALYFFDE
+217 EQFENEYMIALCFFDE
-229 TELNQYKLENI
+229 TELNQYKQENI
-240 EQKQVAALVYIDNYD
+240 DQKQVAALVYIDNYD
-255 EALAS
+255 EALES

-303 YLHQLEEDKFS
+303 YLHQLEDDKFS

-319 KTVKVGNEM
+319 KNVKVGNEM

-338 KGDGYNDNYEYA
+338 KGDNYNENYTYA

-389 KARVKAVALREIME
+389 KARVKALALREIME
-403 GRENVIIMGHSI
+403 GRENVIIMGHNL

-445 TSSVKPLMDCFTPEN
+445 TSSVKPLMECFSVEN

-465 LFIDSEMA
+465 MFIDSETA
-473 IDMTGKNT
+473 IDMTSKNT

-542 QYFQEGFKLEP
+542 QYFQEGFKLEA

-566 TSNFMTKTGVRTFEA
+566 TNNFMTKTGVRTFEA

-606 KARAEAVRNAEVY
+606 KARAEVVRNAEVY
-619 RNAFAISVC
+619 RKSFAISVC
-628 PTEDLQSPTIVGAQA
+628 PAENLESPTIVGAQA
-643 ANELLNVIGIKAS
+643 ANELLNIIGIKAS
-656 FVLTEYNEKIFV
+656 FVLTEYNGKIFV

-677 VQLIMERLGGGGHL
+677 VQIIMERLGGGGHL

-696 QLVDCTIDSAKRIIK
+696 QLVDCTIESAKRIIK
-711 DTIEEMQKEGDID
+711 DTLEEMLREGDIE